1 MFVLYRTGEEKGN
14 EKTLGISFE
23 KGKKIAF
30 VERVLYITQQQREQ
44 EKQNKTVLF
53 LEEDGIP

>member
-44 EKQNKTVLF
+44 EKQNKTKSSYS
-53 LEEDGIP
+53 